1 MAGSGGSGGMAGRP
15 ESSPSNTEP
24 PDGLV
29 IRAIRA
35 HEDVAA
41 NPDLFRPVAE
51 ALVAEARQARQPE
64 ALALAL
70 RALALAEQSRLNDA
84 AAIALLDEACQIA
97 RRHHLNATLAD
108 LLMSRAAVRQELG
121 RFPAARRD
129 LTAAAALVTGAGALE
144 LDFNRGVL
152 LQNSGRLADAA
163 AIYHRLLADSGIST
177 WRRAVCVN
185 NLALIEAEQG
195 RFGLALRRLGETPGA
210 VEIGPALAATLT
222 QTRAWVTMK
231 SGRFAEGLRVFDEAA
246 RAYQAAALPLGEHYI
261 EYADALMELRLLP
274 EATTAARRAVREFSD
289 TGIPLMAAEAQLRVA
304 QLTLLAGDHDAAV
317 TAAAAAAASF
327 GRQTRA
333 AFRARAVI
341 VAAEARLRA
350 GTGGAEELRR
360 AAVAARLLASTGSTA
375 AAVQGFLVTG
385 RLAAALDRRRQALAA
400 LARAGSLARGTAV
413 LVRLRGQ
420 VATALAA
427 GLRHRDREALAHC
440 RRGLTDLARH
450 RGGLPSV
457 ELRALASGHGAELGR
472 IGLEIVVRDGSP
484 ARVLSWME
492 RGRAAALLAVEPPSF
507 GPISADIAALRAV
520 QAETRDGMSERPV
533 AARAD
538 RPAPEQAVL
547 EERIRRVTWR
557 GGKMPGTSTAPV
569 GLGALRDSLAGRT
582 LVAFGLRGEDLIA
595 VVIGPRRSRIAPLGP
610 VRPVREQV
618 RALLFA
624 LRRLAQ
630 PGPPAGHAA
639 ARASADLRL
648 RRLTGLL
655 LAPLAVGAGDEL
667 VVIPVPGLDGV
678 PWAAV
683 HGGPVAVAPSATIWA
698 RTAASSR
705 AGPAAGDDAGHGVAL
720 VAGPDLPG
728 AIEEVD
734 ALAGLYAS
742 ARRLMPPASA
752 ADAVA
757 AALEGADLAH
767 LACHGVLRTD
777 NPMFSSL
784 LLSDGPMTLQEIYA
798 RGLAPRRLVLA
809 SCQSGSQASYA
820 GDEVLG
826 FVGALLARGTAGVLA
841 SAAVVPDV
849 PAAGLMT
856 AVHRHLSRGATLAR
870 ALHEA
875 RGAQDTEDPGSFV
888 NWCTFNA
895 HGAA

>member
-1 MAGSGGSGGMAGRP
+1 M
-15 ESSPSNTEP
+15 
-24 PDGLV
+24 
-29 IRAIRA
+29 IRAERA
-35 HEDVAA
+35 HQDVAA
-41 NPDLFRPVAE
+41 NPDVFRPVAE
-51 ALVAEARQARQPE
+51 ALVTEARQARHPQ

-84 AAIALLDEACQIA
+84 TAIVLLDEACRIA
-97 RRHHLNATLAD
+97 RRHHLRDTLAD
-108 LLMSRAAVRQELG
+108 LLMSRAAVQQELG

-129 LTAAAALVTGAGALE
+129 LAAAAALVTGPAALE

-152 LQNSGRLADAA
+152 LQNSGRLDDAA

-177 WRRAVCVN
+177 WRRAVCAN

-195 RFGLALRRLGETPGA
+195 RFGAALQRLGETPDSA
-210 VEIGPALAATLT
+210 EVGPALTATLT

-231 SGRFAEGLRVFDEAA
+231 SGRFAEGLRIFEEAA

-274 EATTAARRAVREFSD
+274 EATDAARRAVREFSD

-304 QLTLLAGDHDAAV
+304 QLTLLAGDYDAAV
-317 TAAAAAAASF
+317 TAAAAAAAAF

-333 AFRARAVI
+333 AFRARAVL
-341 VAAEARLRA
+341 VAAEARLGA
-350 GTGGAEELRR
+350 GTGGPEELRQ

-375 AAVQGFLVTG
+375 AAVQGFLVSG

-400 LARAGSLARGTAV
+400 LARAGSLARGAAV

-420 VATALAA
+420 VAGALAA
-427 GLRHRDREALAHC
+427 SLKNRDREALAHC

-450 RGGLPSV
+450 RNGLPSV

-472 IGLEIVVRDGSP
+472 IGLEVVVRNGSP
-484 ARVLSWME
+484 ARVLNWME
-492 RGRAAALLAVEPPSF
+492 RGRAAALLAIEPPAF
-507 GPISADIAALRAV
+507 APISADIAALRA
-520 QAETRDGMSERPV
+520 AAAGTREPAGQSLA
-533 AARAD
+533 AARAE
-538 RPAPEQAVL
+538 RPGPEQAVL
-547 EERIRRVTWR
+547 EERIRHATWR
-557 GGKMPGTSTAPV
+557 ADPMTEASAAPV
-569 GLGALRDSLAGRT
+569 AVGALRDRLAGRM
-582 LVAFGLRGEDLIA
+582 LVAYGLLGDELVA
-595 VVIGPRRSRIAPLGP
+595 VVIGSRRSRIAPLGP
-610 VRPVREQV
+610 LRPVREQV

-630 PGPPAGHAA
+630 PGNPAGHAA

-648 RRLTGLL
+648 RRLTELL
-655 LAPLAVGAGDEL
+655 LAPLHVGAGDEL

-683 HGGPVAVAPSATIWA
+683 HAGPVAVAPSATIWA
-698 RTAASSR
+698 RTATAAH
-705 AGPAAGDDAGHGVAL
+705 AGPSAADPGQAVAL

-728 AIEEVD
+728 AVEEVET
-734 ALAGLYAS
+734 LASLYVT
-742 ARRLMPPASA
+742 ARRLMPPASTA
-752 ADAVA
+752 GAVADALA
-757 AALEGADLAH
+757 GADLAH
-767 LACHGVLRTD
+767 LACHGVLRAD

-798 RGLAPRRLVLA
+798 RGLAPRQLILA

-826 FVGALLARGTAGVLA
+826 FVGALLARGTAGILA

-849 PAAGLMT
+849 PAAGLM
-856 AVHRHLSRGATLAR
+856 AAMHRRLARGTTLAR

-875 RGAQDTEDPGSFV
+875 REATDTEEPGSFV
-888 NWCTFNA
+888 NWCTFTA